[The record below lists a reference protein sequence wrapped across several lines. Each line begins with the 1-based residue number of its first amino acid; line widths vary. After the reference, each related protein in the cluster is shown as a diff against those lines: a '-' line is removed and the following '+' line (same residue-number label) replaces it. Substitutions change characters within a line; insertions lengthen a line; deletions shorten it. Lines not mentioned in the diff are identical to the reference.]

1 MSEPAHWSLAE
12 AAEAIAARRISSC
25 ELLDACQ
32 ARIERLQP
40 LLNCFIGLDAERA
53 RRMAEAADAA
63 LARGDAVGP
72 LHGVPLAHKDM
83 YYRAGRVSTCGS
95 RIRRDFVPDHTATVL
110 ERLDAAGA
118 LDLGGLNMAEFAVG
132 PTGHNIHWGH
142 CRNPWNPDHV
152 TGGSSSGSGS
162 AVAGRLVF
170 GALGS
175 DTGGSVRLPASM
187 CGLVGIK
194 PTQARVSRYG
204 IMGLSFS
211 LDNVG
216 PLTRTVRDG
225 ARLLRVIAGHD
236 PRDPTSSRLPVPDYE
251 AGLELGVKGVR
262 IGVPTN
268 YYYDDAADEV
278 RALMRASL
286 DRLAS
291 LGAEIVELAM
301 PDHDQLSNLAGVVL
315 TAEAA
320 TLHGAWLRERPQD
333 INPQM
338 RARIEPG
345 LAVPATHYLR
355 ALHVRDQVLARF
367 IDQVFKRCDVL
378 HAPSLKVPVPTITET
393 DVGDGPQMGRTIGS
407 LTHCTRTIN
416 YLGLPSVSVPAGFTA
431 NGMPSGFQLIGRPF
445 AEAQILRVA
454 AAYEAAADWVT
465 RAPSLAA

>member
-175 DTGGSVRLPASM
+175 DTGGSVRLPA
-187 CGLVGIK
+187 
-194 PTQARVSRYG
+194 
-204 IMGLSFS
+204 
-211 LDNVG
+211 
-216 PLTRTVRDG
+216 
-225 ARLLRVIAGHD
+225 
-236 PRDPTSSRLPVPDYE
+236 
-251 AGLELGVKGVR
+251 
-262 IGVPTN
+262 
-268 YYYDDAADEV
+268 
-278 RALMRASL
+278 
-286 DRLAS
+286 DRKS
-291 LGAEIVELAM
+291 
-301 PDHDQLSNLAGVVL
+301 VV
-315 TAEAA
+315 
-320 TLHGAWLRERPQD
+320 
-333 INPQM
+333 
-338 RARIEPG
+338 
-345 LAVPATHYLR
+345 
-355 ALHVRDQVLARF
+355 
-367 IDQVFKRCDVL
+367 
-378 HAPSLKVPVPTITET
+378 
-393 DVGDGPQMGRTIGS
+393 
-407 LTHCTRTIN
+407 
-416 YLGLPSVSVPAGFTA
+416 
-431 NGMPSGFQLIGRPF
+431 
-445 AEAQILRVA
+445 
-454 AAYEAAADWVT
+454 
-465 RAPSLAA
+465 

>member
-1 MSEPAHWSLAE
+1 MV
-12 AAEAIAARRISSC
+12 AAAAAIAAKRISSR
-25 ELLDACQ
+25 ELLDICL

-40 LLNCFIGLDAERA
+40 LLNCFIALDAERA
-53 RRMAEAADAA
+53 RRMAEAADTA
-63 LARGDAVGP
+63 LARGAILGP

-95 RIRRDFVPDHTATVL
+95 RIRRDFVPDQTATAL

-142 CRNPWNPDHV
+142 CHNPWNPEHV

-194 PTQARVSRYG
+194 PTQTRVSRYG
-204 IMGLSFS
+204 VMGLSFS

-216 PLTRTVRDG
+216 PLARTVRDA
-225 ARLLRVIAGHD
+225 ARLLQAIAGHD
-236 PRDPTSSRLPVPDYE
+236 PRDPTSSRVPVPDYE
-251 AGLELGVKGVR
+251 EGLDLGVKGLR
-262 IGVPTN
+262 IGTPTN
-268 YYYDDAADEV
+268 YFYDGADGEV
-278 RALMRASL
+278 RALLRASL
-286 DRLAS
+286 DQLAS
-291 LGAEIVELAM
+291 LGAEIVELAV
-301 PDHDQLSNLAGVVL
+301 PDHEQLSNLAGIVV

-355 ALHVRDQVLARF
+355 ALHVRDRMLARF
-367 IDQVFKRCDVL
+367 NEDVFSRCDIL
-378 HAPSLKVPVPTITET
+378 HAPSLNVPVPTIAET
-393 DVGDGPQMGRTIGS
+393 DVGDGPEMGRVIGS

-416 YLGLPSVSVPAGFTA
+416 YLGVPSVSVPAGFTP
-431 NGMPSGFQLIGRPF
+431 NGLPAGFQLIGRPF
-445 AEAQILRVA
+445 AEARLLCVA
-454 AAYEAAADWVT
+454 AAYEAAAGWVT
-465 RAPSLAA
+465 QAPALAV